1 MNRKR
6 TIIIASLAILAGILA
21 FVVWAVYPVLKP
33 VPVLPSTKILDRNG
47 ELLYE
52 VARQDGGIRTA
63 VKLDKMPTSL
73 TKAVIAA
80 EDQRFYQHSG
90 IDWLG
95 TARAIKDLVVQRRVV
110 SGGSTLDQQLIKN
123 LYFPDRSRSVIQK
136 IREMLAARYWNLG
149 HDKNQ
154 TLETYLNAVPF
165 GNQTFGVQ
173 AAAQKYF
180 HKDVS
185 DLSLAESALLAG
197 MVNAPTA
204 NDPYRHWSTARTRQ
218 RYVLNRMLEAGAI
231 NLADRDA
238 AIDTDVHIFPPHH
251 DIKAPHF
258 VFKVLDELEIKYPDI
273 RNGGYVVKTTLD
285 PDLQQTITQ
294 SMNRR
299 LARLHDQHV
308 TDGAAVALNPQT
320 GEILAYVGS
329 DSYFNEDIQ
338 GQVDMASAKRQPGS
352 ALKPFMY
359 FTSFMRGFSPST
371 IVADLPVRFVS
382 ADGQPYYPQNY
393 GYKFSGPVSIRNALG
408 SSLNVPAVKV
418 LDKIGLETF
427 MGSLARFGL
436 TFPEPAQYYGLGV
449 VLGGGEVTLMD
460 TTRAYGSLA
469 LYGQSVEPIDV
480 LEIKNSNGSVIQ
492 SATKQVHK
500 PLFED
505 SKLASQAAYLV
516 TDVLTDKQARAGSF
530 GESNMLDIGKRIAA
544 KTGTTKDFR
553 DNWAFGYT
561 PDFVLGIWV
570 GNADNSPM
578 QGVTGIT
585 GAVPIWND
593 VMHSRFDRADDIV
606 WPQVPDIVQRTV
618 CATSGLLANGICP
631 KTRIEKF
638 ISGNEP
644 TSQDNWYVSMQVDSK
659 TGLATTVK
667 CPVTANKITKVFL
680 NPPAEYS
687 AWLTSMNIEQ
697 VPEMDCEGH
706 VLQNQGP
713 LTIISPLDGDI
724 FERDANVG
732 PSVMSIPFVAGGKRH
747 GTFVWSLNGQSLT
760 GDGPVYSWEPKPGT
774 YTLSLQGADRQITF
788 SVR

>member
-1 MNRKR
+1 MSLKKYAV
-6 TIIIASLAILAGILA
+6 IASLAVLAGIFA
-21 FVVWAVYPVLKP
+21 FVIWAVYPVFKP

-47 ELLYE
+47 GLLYE
-52 VARQDGGIRTA
+52 VARPDGGIRTA
-63 VKLDKMPTSL
+63 VSLDKMPSSL
-73 TKAVIAA
+73 AKAVIAA

-95 TARAIKDLVVQRRVV
+95 TARAIKDFVVQRRVV

-123 LYFPDRSRSVIQK
+123 LYFPDSPRSVVQK
-136 IREMLAARYWNLG
+136 MREMLAARFWNLQ
-149 HDKNQ
+149 HAKRE

-165 GNQTFGVQ
+165 GNQTFSVQ
-173 AAAQKYF
+173 AAAQTYF

-197 MVNAPTA
+197 MVNAPSA
-204 NDPYRHWSTARTRQ
+204 NDPYRHWSSARARQ
-218 RYVLNRMLEAGAI
+218 RYVLDRMVESGVI
-231 NLADRDA
+231 NSADRDLA
-238 AIDTDVHIFPPHH
+238 LNTDVHIFPPHH

-258 VFKVLDELEIKYPDI
+258 VFNVLDELEAKYPDI
-273 RNGGYVVKTTLD
+273 RNGGYIVKTTLD

-320 GEILAYVGS
+320 GEVLAYVGS

-338 GQVDMASAKRQPGS
+338 GQVDMAAAKRQPGS

-359 FTSFMRGFSPST
+359 FTAFMRGFSPST

-393 GYKFSGPVSIRNALG
+393 GFRFTGPVSIRNALG

-436 TFPEPAQYYGLGV
+436 TFPEPAGHYGLGI

-460 TTRAYGSLA
+460 ATRAYGSLA
-469 LYGQSVEPIDV
+469 LYGQSIKTSDV
-480 LEIKNSNGSVIQ
+480 LEVKDANGRLIE
-492 SATKQVHK
+492 SAPRQEHK

-505 SKLASQAAYLV
+505 GKLASQAAYLV

-530 GESNMLDIGKRIAA
+530 GESNLLDMGKRIAA

-561 PDFVLGIWV
+561 PDFVLGVWV
-570 GNADNSPM
+570 GNADNTPM

-606 WPQVPDIVQRTV
+606 WPKAPDLVERTV
-618 CATSGLLANGICP
+618 CTTSGLLANGICP
-631 KTRIEKF
+631 KTRLESF
-638 ISGNEP
+638 VSGNQP
-644 TSQDNWYVSMQVDSK
+644 TAKDDWYVSMQVDAK
-659 TGLATTVK
+659 TGLAATDK
-667 CPVTANKITKVFL
+667 CPAPSDKITKVFL
-680 NPPAEYS
+680 SPPAEYAS
-687 AWLTSMNIEQ
+687 WLTSMNIEQ
-697 VPEMDCEGH
+697 APDTDCQGRA
-706 VLQNQGP
+706 LQSRGP
-713 LTIISPLDGDI
+713 LTIISPLDGDV
-724 FERDANVG
+724 FEQNANVD
-732 PSVMSIPFVAGGKRH
+732 PSVMRIPFVAGGKRH
-747 GTFVWSLNGQSLT
+747 GTFVWSLNGQTLT
-760 GDGPVYSWEPKPGT
+760 SDGPVLSWEPKPGT
-774 YTLSLQGADRQITF
+774 YTLGLQGSDRQITF